1 MSIVESSQKLL
12 ESHDV
17 SYEYIP
23 GVPVVDG
30 VSLSVA
36 RGSFSALIG
45 PNGCGKSTLL
55 RLLAGVLVPRNGAV
69 LFDGKPTR
77 SIERRRL
84 ATRIAY
90 VPQSQANVFP
100 FTALEVVLTGR
111 SPYTSRFRFENEHDR
126 SVALDALDAVG
137 ARHVATRPITELSG
151 GERQLVSVA
160 RALAQEA
167 DCLLL
172 DEPAA
177 SLDLKHRAQ
186 LFRVLRRLKEERRLT
201 VLVVTHDLLLI
212 DPSFDVLFGMRGGN
226 LVAEG
231 SPAEVLQEENL
242 VQIYDDRHVRTH
254 RVNGRTF
261 VWSDW

>member
-1 MSIVESSQKLL
+1 
-12 ESHDV
+12 
-17 SYEYIP
+17 
-23 GVPVVDG
+23 
-30 VSLSVA
+30 
-36 RGSFSALIG
+36 
-45 PNGCGKSTLL
+45 
-55 RLLAGVLVPRNGAV
+55 
-69 LFDGKPTR
+69 
-77 SIERRRL
+77 
-84 ATRIAY
+84 
-90 VPQSQANVFP
+90 
-100 FTALEVVLTGR
+100 LEVVLTGR

-126 SVALDALDAVG
+126 SVAFEALDAVD

-151 GERQLVSVA
+151 GERQLVAVA

-201 VLVVTHDLLLI
+201 VLVVTHDLLLV
-212 DPSFDVLFGMRGGN
+212 DPSFDFLFGMRGGR
-226 LVAEG
+226 LVAKG
-231 SPAEVLQEENL
+231 SLSEVLQEDNL
-242 VQIYDDRHVRTH
+242 VRIYDDTHVRTH